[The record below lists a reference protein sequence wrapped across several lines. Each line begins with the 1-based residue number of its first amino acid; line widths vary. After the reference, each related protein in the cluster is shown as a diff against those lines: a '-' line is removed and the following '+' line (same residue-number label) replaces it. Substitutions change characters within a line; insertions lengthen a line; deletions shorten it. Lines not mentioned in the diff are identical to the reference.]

1 MVSTNPKSWATLP
14 RRVSALA
21 LAGVVAFANVPAVA
35 LAQGASVPAQT
46 HAMEDAAT
54 MVSIRFI
61 GPGADGEPVLYAAL
75 EDQGIPAG
83 LTAADVTRAA
93 LANSG
98 LTYDVQTT
106 EYGLYLASIDSPL
119 TGETLGY
126 DQATGAF
133 WNLYVE
139 GEPSAVGA
147 DSVALDEQHEIVWT
161 YGAFGSAPIKGSQS
175 LWSAYG
181 NGGRAVVEGVNTA
194 HDAASL
200 SWSANLK
207 EGFAG
212 TDPMG
217 IDFVNVSDLL
227 VDGDNVYVAVSD
239 YSGKGVLQVRSV
251 RTGEVKHSVA
261 LRTNTDYNC
270 RPVIADGKLVVPEA
284 GGALEAFDLGANGPV
299 SAWSLEGVGS
309 DHQCNSILSVSNGR
323 VVQATTHMDGWNVGT
338 GGVLRCVDLADGAVK
353 WSYTDE
359 QGSFYWDGMAYLYG
373 GSMGVI
379 ADAAGTVRA
388 FNMADGTVLGELAL
402 GVEVNAGVVALACGD
417 EVLVVSKDGVIH
429 KLAVTDGGGISE
441 LDSCDFASS
450 STSTPVVTGNTA
462 FVGGANEGTVQATIG
477 DNVYSAAEGTVAVID
492 LDDMSLIKW
501 ITDADGASIAG
512 DVKSVTL
519 LSAGE
524 LLTDVYFT
532 GNFYPGGV
540 YRWTLGDDEAT
551 VLYTPAQAQQNYCM
565 SSVVPAAD
573 GTLLYTN
580 DSATLFALA
589 PDTYSWRQVDDD
601 WMLTNGRGDYR
612 TGWQKVAGSWYLFDD
627 YGIMIKDAWQKVDD
641 NWYLLGDN
649 GAMLSGWQQVDGLW
663 YYLGVPNDGAMKTGW
678 QWVNGAWYYLE
689 PSGAM
694 ATGWKQL
701 GGKWYYL
708 DPSGAM
714 ATGWR
719 LVNGAWYYLYAD
731 GHMAANERT
740 PDGYQVDASGAW
752 IG

>member
-1 MVSTNPKSWATLP
+1 MVSTNPKSWGTLP

-46 HAMEDAAT
+46 HTTEDAAT

-133 WNLYVE
+133 WNLYVD

-402 GVEVNAGVVALACGD
+402 GAEVNAGVVALASGD
-417 EVLVVSKDGVIH
+417 QVLVVSKDGVIH
-429 KLAVTDGGGISE
+429 KLAVTDGGSISE
-441 LDSCDFASS
+441 VDSCDFAAS

-462 FVGGANEGTVQATIG
+462 FVGGADEGTVQAIIG

-501 ITDADGASIAG
+501 ITEADGASIAG

-573 GTLLYTN
+573 GTLLFTN
-580 DSATLFALA
+580 DSGTLFALA
-589 PDTYSWRQVDDD
+589 PGGYDWVQMKDGSWK
-601 WMLTNGRGDYR
+601 LLNGRGDP
-612 TGWQKVAGSWYLFDD
+612 A
-627 YGIMIKDAWQKVDD
+627 
-641 NWYLLGDN
+641 
-649 GAMLSGWQQVDGLW
+649 
-663 YYLGVPNDGAMKTGW
+663 TGW
-678 QWVNGAWYYLE
+678 QWVGDAWYLLDERGTMATGWQQLDGVWYYLRS
-689 PSGAM
+689 SGAM
-694 ATGWKQL
+694 AVGWCQVD
-701 GGKWYYL
+701 GSWYYF
-708 DPSGAM
+708 DGSGAM

-719 LVNGAWYYLYAD
+719 QVGGHWYLLGASGRMVTGWRQVEGQWYYLDASGAMATGWRQVNGAWYYLYPD
-731 GHMAANERT
+731 GHMAASEFT
-740 PDGYQVDASGAW
+740 PDGYWVNASGAW
-752 IG
+752 VG